1 MQFKHPELL
10 YALLLL
16 LIPIIVHLFQLR
28 KFQKEAFT
36 NVAFLK
42 KVTLQT
48 RKSAQIKKWLTLFTR
63 MGILAAIVIA
73 FTQPFTSKNN
83 TFNTTSETVI
93 YLDNSFSM
101 QAKGS
106 KGELLKR
113 AVSDIIS
120 SIPED
125 ENISLITNDN
135 SFRNTTVKA
144 ITNDLLNLNYS
155 TNQLPYDAA
164 LLKSKK
170 FFSKKTETIKNLVFI
185 SDFQQK
191 ETNFS
196 IKKDENTTLNLV
208 QLKPVNNSN
217 VTIDT
222 VYISK
227 KTSSNLE
234 LTVSIKNN
242 GNAIENLPV
251 SLYNNGNLLTKS
263 SVKITDKATT
273 VFTLP
278 ANESINGKV
287 VIDDVNLQFD
297 NALFF
302 NINNNSK
309 INVLA
314 INESSDTFLKNIYT
328 EKEFNYKS
336 TAFNQLS
343 YGDISNQNLI
353 ILNELKNIPN
363 SLVTALKAFTSNNGV
378 IVVIPS
384 QDIDI
389 ESYNNLL
396 LNYNFGSFS
405 TSSKIEKRL
414 TTINYSHPI
423 YSNGVFEKRVS
434 NFQYP
439 KINSYYPQLLGKASP
454 VLQFEDGKPFLS
466 EHNNAF
472 VFSSALNKENSNFQD
487 INLIVPTFYNISKR
501 SLQISNLYYTI
512 GIENT
517 FDVVTNLQQ
526 DAVLTLENNNAK
538 VIPQQQY
545 FNNKVTITTNET
557 PEKAG
562 IYNIKNDV
570 EIVEGISYNY
580 NRNESNLVYQNFSNI
595 DNLKVSNSISEV
607 FNSIKNDT
615 KVNEL
620 WKWFVILAL
629 ILLVFEM
636 LILKYFK

>member
-1 MQFKHPELL
+1 MQFKNPELL

-28 KFQKEAFT
+28 KFKTEAFT

-42 KVTLQT
+42 KVSLQT
-48 RKSAQIKKWLTLFTR
+48 RKSAQIKKWLTLLTR

-73 FTQPFTSKNN
+73 FAQPFTSKNK
-83 TFNTTSETVI
+83 TFNTKSETVI

-101 QAKGS
+101 QVKGD

-120 SIPED
+120 SVPED

-144 ITNDLLNLNYS
+144 ITNDLLQLNYS

-170 FFSKKTETIKNLVFI
+170 YFSKNDNTIKNLVFI

-196 IKKDENTTLNLV
+196 AKGDENTNLNLV
-208 QLKPVNNSN
+208 QLKPVSNSN
-217 VTIDT
+217 VTIDS

-227 KTSSNLE
+227 RTSSNIE
-234 LTVSIKNN
+234 LTVSLKNN
-242 GNAIENLPV
+242 GNTIENLPI
-251 SLYNNGNLLTKS
+251 SLYNNGSLLTKS

-278 ANESINGKV
+278 TNERIDGKV
-287 VIDDVNLQFD
+287 TIEDVNLQFD
-297 NALFF
+297 NTLFF

-314 INESSDTFLKNIYT
+314 INETKNDFLKSIYT
-328 EKEFNYKS
+328 ANEFNYKA
-336 TAFNQLS
+336 TAFNQLNYS
-343 YGDISNQNLI
+343 DITNQNLI
-353 ILNELKNIPN
+353 VLNELKQIPS
-363 SLVTALKAFTSNNGV
+363 SLTTALKAFTSNGG
-378 IVVIPS
+378 ILAVIPS
-384 QDIDI
+384 EEINIQ
-389 ESYNNLL
+389 EYNNLL
-396 LNYNFGSFS
+396 LSYNLAPFS
-405 TSSKIEKRL
+405 KLSKIEKRL
-414 TTINYSHPI
+414 TNIKYSHPL
-423 YSNGVFEKRVS
+423 YSDGVFEKRVS

-439 KINSYYPQLLGKASP
+439 KIKSYYPQNLANASA
-454 VLQFEDGKPFLS
+454 VLTFEDDKPFLS
-466 EHNNAF
+466 ENNNAF
-472 VFSSALNKENSNFQD
+472 VFTSALNRKNSNFQD
-487 INLIVPTFYNISKR
+487 INLIVPTFYNISKL
-501 SLQISNLYYTI
+501 SLKLSNLYYTI
-512 GIENT
+512 GKENT
-517 FDVVTNLQQ
+517 YDVVTDLQQ
-526 DAVLTLENNNAK
+526 DAVLTLVNDNAN

-545 FNNKVTITTNET
+545 FNNKVAITTTDT

-562 IYNIKNDV
+562 IYNVKNKA
-570 EIVEGISYNY
+570 EIIENVSYNY
-580 NRNESNLVYQNFSNI
+580 NRNESNLLYQNFSNL
-595 DNLKVSNSISEV
+595 DNVTVSNSISEV
-607 FNSIKNDT
+607 FNTIKSDNKT
-615 KVNEL
+615 NEL